1 MAPMVDPR
9 TALAGR
15 CWPLR
20 LVLLLVIGNAAP
32 AAPPPSAESATLL
45 RALEDIVSEEDAQ
58 KVLEP
63 HMESLKTLD
72 ATVVEKVVFKQWWT
86 LATAMVAR
94 SHLQGVDLSFAV
106 RKAVRAIKDESDE
119 LMRRLNPKYGQA
131 QQVAPAFQWAQNDT
145 CIFLTVKFTARWNA
159 PGALGVTEPTVEI
172 VANKFNFTGLGKH
185 SNNKYKYQL
194 GLKLFDNVAPADSTW
209 NAASVGKLSVI
220 LRKAWPRKWPRL
232 LMDKKAKIGNMHVWM
247 ETQDRLN
254 ADLGGMSSVSHSPV
268 TCEQVEK
275 LYCSVTDTCKLPAN
289 CEQCPGKTVP
299 VEAEHVCAG
308 VPTQKASLSFR
319 DTDMDRHELG
329 GVIKITKAKHDF
341 ETQTFAVY
349 WGKDGATKL
358 DGPGVG
364 NEDAQVAYIG
374 KVSANEGNAQVDL
387 AHNTKKPDQATHLLV
402 FTKNVHGE
410 YDSPGSESL
419 TDAFLPLE
427 APQGMKF
434 EDEDGDRNEIKG
446 DLKIEK
452 ADGEVSYD
460 KFALY
465 WGKSATRK
473 MDTRK
478 NSSNVIA
485 IDITK
490 EQSSHFIAESTKIPE
505 QATHLL
511 LFSKNEHGENPSP
524 VAMQIVDNT
533 SPCQKIDEAD
543 CPSGV
548 SVVPNSDSSH
558 TLSVARA
565 REEAGIVA
573 YTMYWG
579 RGGCDEA
586 GSWATNGH
594 IKYFGMD
601 VSPEG
606 ALEHQLDAALEVPDG
621 TTHVLAFSQNKL
633 GESKFCVS
641 ERFHRSP
648 ADSDDKKEDSSDS
661 NPKPE
666 L

>member
-45 RALEDIVSEEDAQ
+45 RALDDIVSEEDAQ

-86 LATAMVAR
+86 LATDMVAR

-621 TTHVLAFSQNKL
+621 TTHVLAFFPEQAWGVQVLCLREISS
-633 GESKFCVS
+633 ESR
-641 ERFHRSP
+641 RF
-648 ADSDDKKEDSSDS
+648 
-661 NPKPE
+661 
-666 L
+666 